1 MTLYG
6 FAELNYSYDRETPLY
21 LKNYINP
28 LIQSNYGELQE
39 LWGIGL
45 EYPVEIT
52 IERKRQLGAS
62 GEASFDGKTYYLFMT
77 PVTEKIPS
85 LLRHEMMHLFTFQWL
100 FSNQIKSAPLWFL
113 EGLAVW
119 YENHSTKNIEKLNPV
134 SLLDE
139 IDVISRK
146 DYPSG
151 DAFARYYSF
160 LADFFY
166 YLDSKIGLE
175 EHFNQILEDIKE
187 TGEFKAPITPGK
199 DFKTVYANWKRQKII
214 FSVFSFITLQ
224 LSWALPA
231 LVVIFMGIYIL
242 IRRRNI
248 KDINIKD
255 LERIYGKEYWKND

>member
-1 MTLYG
+1 
-6 FAELNYSYDRETPLY
+6 
-21 LKNYINP
+21 
-28 LIQSNYGELQE
+28 
-39 LWGIGL
+39 
-45 EYPVEIT
+45 
-52 IERKRQLGAS
+52 
-62 GEASFDGKTYYLFMT
+62 
-77 PVTEKIPS
+77 
-85 LLRHEMMHLFTFQWL
+85 MMHLFTFQWL

-187 TGEFKAPITPGK
+187 TGEFKAAITPGK